1 MANNRFFTEKQ
12 TTIQEDADGNI
23 KTSSVEKVTNIQ
35 RNDEPDYIKLYTKM
49 WCEFNDIPMAY
60 RELFL
65 QLVTRM
71 TYCNSADLG
80 NSQLVNTGKPWST
93 SIMKALNWKDRMYQ
107 KGLKALCECEA
118 IKKVGKGVYQIN
130 PRYAGRGE
138 WKYNPRLERGGIEDL
153 VATFNF
159 KDKSVDTKIVW
170 ADDGEDTPMN
180 EAYRQGMGVS
190 AKQETVL
197 KSTTIKGE
205 LRNVRHRKNGN
216 C

>member
-49 WCEFNDIPMAY
+49 WCEFNDIPMGY

-138 WKYNPRLERGGIEDL
+138 WKYNSRLERGGIEDL

-205 LRNVRHRKNGN
+205 LRNV
-216 C
+216 

>member
-1 MANNRFFTEKQ
+1 MANNRFITEKQ

-35 RNDEPDYIKLYTKM
+35 RNNEPDYIKLYTKM

-65 QLVTRM
+65 QLVIRM

-93 SIMKALNWKDRMYQ
+93 SIMKALDWKDRMYQ

-118 IKKVGKGVYQIN
+118 IKKVGRGVYQIN
-130 PRYAGRGE
+130 PQYAGRGE

-153 VATFNF
+153 VVSFNF

-197 KSTTIKGE
+197 KSTTIENKE
-205 LRNVRHRKNGN
+205 AL
-216 C
+216 

>member
-1 MANNRFFTEKQ
+1 MANNRFITEKQ

-35 RNDEPDYIKLYTKM
+35 RNNEPDYIKLYTKM

-65 QLVTRM
+65 QLVIRM

-118 IKKVGKGVYQIN
+118 IKKVGRGVYQIN
-130 PRYAGRGE
+130 PQYAGRGE

-153 VATFNF
+153 VVSFNF

-205 LRNVRHRKNGN
+205 SRNGN
-216 C
+216 KVLSDN

>member
-1 MANNRFFTEKQ
+1 MANNRFITEKQ

-35 RNDEPDYIKLYTKM
+35 RNNEPDYIKLYTKM

-65 QLVTRM
+65 QLVIRM

-118 IKKVGKGVYQIN
+118 IKKVGRGVYQIN
-130 PRYAGRGE
+130 PQYAGRGE

-153 VATFNF
+153 VVSFNF

-205 LRNVRHRKNGN
+205 SRNGN
-216 C
+216 KVLCNH

>member
-49 WCEFNDIPMAY
+49 WCEFNGIPIAY

-93 SIMKALNWKDRMYQ
+93 SIMRALNWKDRMYQ

-118 IKKVGKGVYQIN
+118 IKKVGRGVYQIN
-130 PRYAGRGE
+130 PQYAGRGE

-159 KDKSVDTKIVW
+159 REGTINTKIVW
-170 ADDGEDTPMN
+170 ADNGEDSPMN

-190 AKQETVL
+190 AKQETIL

-205 LRNVRHRKNGN
+205 SRNGN
-216 C
+216 KVLCNH

>member
-80 NSQLVNTGKPWST
+80 NSQLVNTGKPWSI

-197 KSTTIKGE
+197 KSTIIENKE
-205 LRNVRHRKNGN
+205 AL
-216 C
+216 

>member
-1 MANNRFFTEKQ
+1 MANNRFITEKQ

-35 RNDEPDYIKLYTKM
+35 RNNEPDYIKLYTKM

-65 QLVTRM
+65 QLVIRM

-107 KGLKALCECEA
+107 KGLKALCECDA
-118 IKKVGKGVYQIN
+118 IKKVGRGVYQIN
-130 PRYAGRGE
+130 PQYAGRGE

-153 VATFNF
+153 VVSFNF

-205 LRNVRHRKNGN
+205 SKNGN
-216 C
+216 KALCDY

>member
-1 MANNRFFTEKQ
+1 MANNRFITEKQ

-35 RNDEPDYIKLYTKM
+35 RNNEPDYIKLYTKM

-65 QLVTRM
+65 QLVIRM
-71 TYCNSADLG
+71 TYCNSNNLNG
-80 NSQLVNTGKPWST
+80 SQLVNTGKPWSDD
-93 SIMKALNWKDRMYQ
+93 IMAVLKWKKAMYQ
-107 KGLKALCECEA
+107 RGLKVLCECEA
-118 IKKVGKGVYQIN
+118 IKKVGRGVYQIN
-130 PRYAGRGE
+130 PQYAGRGE

-153 VATFNF
+153 VAKFNF

-170 ADDGEDTPMN
+170 ADNGEDSPMN

-190 AKQETVL
+190 AKQETIL
-197 KSTTIKGE
+197 KSTTIENKE
-205 LRNVRHRKNGN
+205 AL
-216 C
+216 

>member
-35 RNDEPDYIKLYTKM
+35 RNNEPDYIKLYTKM
-49 WCEFNDIPMAY
+49 WCEFNGIPIAY

-65 QLVTRM
+65 QLVARM

-93 SIMKALNWKDRMYQ
+93 SIMRALNWKSRMYQ

-118 IKKVGKGVYQIN
+118 IKKVSRGVYQIN

-159 KDKSVDTKIVW
+159 REGTINTKIVW

-190 AKQETVL
+190 AKQETIL

-205 LRNVRHRKNGN
+205 
-216 C
+216 

>member
-1 MANNRFFTEKQ
+1 MANNRFITEKQ

-35 RNDEPDYIKLYTKM
+35 RNNEPDYIKLYTKM

-65 QLVTRM
+65 QLVIRM

-118 IKKVGKGVYQIN
+118 IKKVGRGVYQIN
-130 PRYAGRGE
+130 PQYAGRGE

-153 VATFNF
+153 VVSFNF

-205 LRNVRHRKNGN
+205 SKNGSQRL
-216 C
+216 CDH

>member
-49 WCEFNDIPMAY
+49 WCEFNGIPIAY

-93 SIMKALNWKDRMYQ
+93 SIMRALNWKDRMYQ

-118 IKKVGKGVYQIN
+118 IKKVGRGVYQIN

-138 WKYNPRLERGGIEDL
+138 WKYNPRLERGGVEDL
-153 VATFNF
+153 VAKFNF

-190 AKQETVL
+190 AKQETIL

-205 LRNVRHRKNGN
+205 SRNGN
-216 C
+216 KVLCDH

>member
-1 MANNRFFTEKQ
+1 MANNKYLKKIETVTR
-12 TTIQEDADGNI
+12 EDADGNV
-23 KTSSVEKVTNIQ
+23 TSSTVETTTNIQ

-71 TYCNSADLG
+71 SYCNSADLG
-80 NSQLVNTGKPWST
+80 NSQLVNTGKPWAD
-93 SIMKALNWKDRMYQ
+93 SIMATLGWKKSMYM
-107 KGLKALCECEA
+107 KGLSELCKYNA
-118 IKKVGKGVYQIN
+118 IRKVGRGVYQIN
-130 PRYAGRGE
+130 PQYAGRGE
-138 WKYNPRLERGGIEDL
+138 WKYNPRLKRGGVEDL
-153 VATFNF
+153 VVSFNF
-159 KDKSVDTKIVW
+159 KDKSVDTEIVW

-190 AKQETVL
+190 AKQETIL

-205 LRNVRHRKNGN
+205 SRNGN
-216 C
+216 NKLCDH

>member
-1 MANNRFFTEKQ
+1 MANNRFITEKQ

-35 RNDEPDYIKLYTKM
+35 RNNEPDYIKLYTKM

-65 QLVTRM
+65 QLVIRM

-118 IKKVGKGVYQIN
+118 IKKVGRGVYQIN
-130 PRYAGRGE
+130 PQYAGRGE

-153 VATFNF
+153 VVSFNF

-205 LRNVRHRKNGN
+205 SKNGGQRL
-216 C
+216 CDH

>member
-1 MANNRFFTEKQ
+1 
-12 TTIQEDADGNI
+12 
-23 KTSSVEKVTNIQ
+23 
-35 RNDEPDYIKLYTKM
+35 
-49 WCEFNDIPMAY
+49 
-60 RELFL
+60 
-65 QLVTRM
+65 
-71 TYCNSADLG
+71 
-80 NSQLVNTGKPWST
+80 
-93 SIMKALNWKDRMYQ
+93 MKALNWKDRMYQ

-190 AKQETVL
+190 AKQETIL

-205 LRNVRHRKNGN
+205 LRNGN
-216 C
+216 KALCDH

>member
-1 MANNRFFTEKQ
+1 MANNKYLKKTE
-12 TTIQEDADGNI
+12 TVIREDADGNV
-23 KTSSVEKVTNIQ
+23 TSSTVETTTNIQ

-80 NSQLVNTGKPWST
+80 NSQLVNTGKPWSD
-93 SIMKALNWKDRMYQ
+93 SIMTALGWKKSMYM
-107 KGLKALCECEA
+107 KGLSELCKHNA
-118 IKKVGKGVYQIN
+118 IRKVGRGVYQIN
-130 PRYAGRGE
+130 PQYAGRGE
-138 WKYNPRLERGGIEDL
+138 WKYNPRLERGGVEDL
-153 VATFNF
+153 VAKFNF

-170 ADDGEDTPMN
+170 ADDGDDTPMN

-190 AKQETVL
+190 AKQETIL

-205 LRNVRHRKNGN
+205 SRNGN
-216 C
+216 K

>member
-1 MANNRFFTEKQ
+1 MANNKYLKKTE
-12 TTIQEDADGNI
+12 TVIREDADGNV
-23 KTSSVEKVTNIQ
+23 TSSTVETTTNIQ

-71 TYCNSADLG
+71 TYCNSGDLG
-80 NSQLVNTGKPWST
+80 NSQLVNTGKPWSD
-93 SIMKALNWKDRMYQ
+93 SIMTALGWKKSMYM
-107 KGLKALCECEA
+107 KGLSELCKHNA
-118 IKKVGKGVYQIN
+118 IRKVGRGVYQIN
-130 PRYAGRGE
+130 PQYAGRGE
-138 WKYNPRLERGGIEDL
+138 WKYNPRLERGGVEDL
-153 VATFNF
+153 VAKFNF

-205 LRNVRHRKNGN
+205 SRNGN
-216 C
+216 KALCNH

>member
-190 AKQETVL
+190 AQQETVL

-205 LRNVRHRKNGN
+205 SGKTVVVEKFD
-216 C
+216 

>member
-1 MANNRFFTEKQ
+1 MANNRFITEKQ

-35 RNDEPDYIKLYTKM
+35 RNNEPDYIKLYTKM

-65 QLVTRM
+65 QLVIRM

-118 IKKVGKGVYQIN
+118 IKKVGRGVYQIN
-130 PRYAGRGE
+130 PQYAGRGE

-153 VATFNF
+153 VVSFNF

-170 ADDGEDTPMN
+170 ADDGEDTPIN

-190 AKQETVL
+190 AKQETIL

-205 LRNVRHRKNGN
+205 LRNGN
-216 C
+216 KALCDN

>member
-1 MANNRFFTEKQ
+1 MATNRFITEKQ
-12 TTIQEDADGNI
+12 ITIQEDADGNI

-35 RNDEPDYIKLYTKM
+35 RNNEPDYIKLYTKM

-65 QLVTRM
+65 QLVIRM

-107 KGLKALCECEA
+107 KGLKVLCECEA
-118 IKKVGKGVYQIN
+118 IKKVGRGVYQIN
-130 PRYAGRGE
+130 PQYAGRGE

-153 VATFNF
+153 VVSFNF

-170 ADDGEDTPMN
+170 ADDGEDSPMN

-197 KSTTIKGE
+197 KSTTIENKE
-205 LRNVRHRKNGN
+205 TL
-216 C
+216 

>member
-1 MANNRFFTEKQ
+1 MANNRFITEKQ

-35 RNDEPDYIKLYTKM
+35 RNNEPDYIKLYTKM

-65 QLVTRM
+65 QLVIRM

-118 IKKVGKGVYQIN
+118 IKKVGRGVYQIN
-130 PRYAGRGE
+130 PQYAGRGE

-153 VATFNF
+153 VVSFNF

-205 LRNVRHRKNGN
+205 LRNGN
-216 C
+216 KVLSDN

>member
-1 MANNRFFTEKQ
+1 MANNRFITEKQ

-35 RNDEPDYIKLYTKM
+35 RNNEPDYIKLYTKM

-65 QLVTRM
+65 QLVIRM

-197 KSTTIKGE
+197 KSTIIENKE
-205 LRNVRHRKNGN
+205 AL
-216 C
+216 

>member
-49 WCEFNDIPMAY
+49 WCEFNGIPIAY

-93 SIMKALNWKDRMYQ
+93 SIMRALNWKDRMYQ

-118 IKKVGKGVYQIN
+118 IKKVGRGVYQIN

-159 KDKSVDTKIVW
+159 REGTINTKIVW
-170 ADDGEDTPMN
+170 ADNGEDSPMN

-190 AKQETVL
+190 AKQETIL

-205 LRNVRHRKNGN
+205 LRNGN
-216 C
+216 KALCDY

>member
-1 MANNRFFTEKQ
+1 MANNKYLKKTE
-12 TTIQEDADGNI
+12 TVIREDADGNV
-23 KTSSVEKVTNIQ
+23 TSSTVETTTNIQ

-80 NSQLVNTGKPWST
+80 NSQLVNTGKPWSD
-93 SIMKALNWKDRMYQ
+93 SIMTALGWKKSMYM
-107 KGLKALCECEA
+107 KGLSELCKHNA
-118 IKKVGKGVYQIN
+118 IRKVGRGVYQIN
-130 PRYAGRGE
+130 PQYAGRGE
-138 WKYNPRLERGGIEDL
+138 WKYNPRLERGGVEDL
-153 VATFNF
+153 IAKFNF

-170 ADDGEDTPMN
+170 ADDGDDTPMN

-190 AKQETVL
+190 AKQETIL

-205 LRNVRHRKNGN
+205 LRNGN
-216 C
+216 KALCDH

>member
-1 MANNRFFTEKQ
+1 MANNRFITEKQ

-35 RNDEPDYIKLYTKM
+35 RNNEPDYIKLYTKM

-65 QLVTRM
+65 QLVIRM

-118 IKKVGKGVYQIN
+118 IKKVGRGVYQIN
-130 PRYAGRGE
+130 PQYAGRGE

-153 VATFNF
+153 VVSFNF

-205 LRNVRHRKNGN
+205 SRNGKLCNN
-216 C
+216 

>member
-1 MANNRFFTEKQ
+1 MANNKYLKKTE
-12 TTIQEDADGNI
+12 TVIREDADGNV
-23 KTSSVEKVTNIQ
+23 TSSTVETTTNIQ

-80 NSQLVNTGKPWST
+80 NSQLVNTGKPWSD
-93 SIMKALNWKDRMYQ
+93 SIMTALGWKKSMYM
-107 KGLKALCECEA
+107 KGLSELCKHNA
-118 IKKVGKGVYQIN
+118 IRKVGRGVYQIN
-130 PRYAGRGE
+130 PQYAGRGE
-138 WKYNPRLERGGIEDL
+138 WKYNPRLERGGVEDL
-153 VATFNF
+153 VAKFNF
-159 KDKSVDTKIVW
+159 KDKSVDTEIVW

-190 AKQETVL
+190 AKQETIL

-205 LRNVRHRKNGN
+205 SRNGN
-216 C
+216 KALCDH

>member
-1 MANNRFFTEKQ
+1 MANNRFITEKQ

-35 RNDEPDYIKLYTKM
+35 RNNEPDYIKLYTKM

-65 QLVTRM
+65 QLVIRM

-118 IKKVGKGVYQIN
+118 IKKVGRGVYQIN
-130 PRYAGRGE
+130 PQYAGRGE

-153 VATFNF
+153 VVSFNF

-197 KSTTIKGE
+197 KSTTIENKE
-205 LRNVRHRKNGN
+205 AL
-216 C
+216 

>member
-1 MANNRFFTEKQ
+1 MANNRFITEKQ

-35 RNDEPDYIKLYTKM
+35 RNNEPDYIKLYTKM

-65 QLVTRM
+65 QLVIRM

-107 KGLKALCECEA
+107 KGLKALCECDA
-118 IKKVGKGVYQIN
+118 IKKVGRGVYQIN
-130 PRYAGRGE
+130 PQYAGRGE
-138 WKYNPRLERGGIEDL
+138 WKYNPRLDRGGSEEL
-153 VATFNF
+153 VVSFNF

-205 LRNVRHRKNGN
+205 SKNGN
-216 C
+216 KALCDY

>member
-1 MANNRFFTEKQ
+1 MANNRFITEKQ

-35 RNDEPDYIKLYTKM
+35 RNNEPDYIKLYTKM

-65 QLVTRM
+65 QLVIRM

-118 IKKVGKGVYQIN
+118 IKKVGRGVYQIN
-130 PRYAGRGE
+130 PQYAGRGE

-153 VATFNF
+153 VVSFNF

-190 AKQETVL
+190 AKQETIL

-205 LRNVRHRKNGN
+205 SRNGN
-216 C
+216 KVLCNH

>member
-1 MANNRFFTEKQ
+1 MANNRFITEKQ

-35 RNDEPDYIKLYTKM
+35 RNNEPDYIKLYTKM

-65 QLVTRM
+65 QLVIRM

-107 KGLKALCECEA
+107 KGLKVLCECEA
-118 IKKVGKGVYQIN
+118 IKKVGRGVYQIN
-130 PRYAGRGE
+130 PQYAGRGE

-153 VATFNF
+153 VVSFNF

-197 KSTTIKGE
+197 KSTTIENKE
-205 LRNVRHRKNGN
+205 AL
-216 C
+216 

>member
-1 MANNRFFTEKQ
+1 MANNRFITEKQ

-35 RNDEPDYIKLYTKM
+35 RNNEPDYIKLYTKM

-65 QLVTRM
+65 QLVIRM

-118 IKKVGKGVYQIN
+118 IKKVGRGVYQIN
-130 PRYAGRGE
+130 PQYAGRGE

-153 VATFNF
+153 VVSFNF

-205 LRNVRHRKNGN
+205 SRNGN
-216 C
+216 KALCDH

>member
-1 MANNRFFTEKQ
+1 MANNRFITEKQ

-35 RNDEPDYIKLYTKM
+35 RNNEPDYIKLYTKM

-65 QLVTRM
+65 QLVIRM

-118 IKKVGKGVYQIN
+118 IKKVGRGVYQIN
-130 PRYAGRGE
+130 PQYAGRGE

-153 VATFNF
+153 VVSFNF

-205 LRNVRHRKNGN
+205 SRNGN
-216 C
+216 KALCNH

>member
-1 MANNRFFTEKQ
+1 MANNRFITEKQ

-35 RNDEPDYIKLYTKM
+35 RNNEPDYIKLYTKM

-65 QLVTRM
+65 QLVIRM

-107 KGLKALCECEA
+107 KGLKALCECKA
-118 IKKVGKGVYQIN
+118 IKKVGRGVYQIN
-130 PRYAGRGE
+130 PQYAGRGE

-153 VATFNF
+153 VVSFNF

-205 LRNVRHRKNGN
+205 SRNGN
-216 C
+216 KVLCNN

>member
-1 MANNRFFTEKQ
+1 MANNRFITEKQ

-35 RNDEPDYIKLYTKM
+35 RNNEPDYIKLYTKM

-65 QLVTRM
+65 QLVIRM

-118 IKKVGKGVYQIN
+118 IKKVGRGVYQIN
-130 PRYAGRGE
+130 PQYAGRGE

-153 VATFNF
+153 VVSFNF

-190 AKQETVL
+190 AKQETIL

-205 LRNVRHRKNGN
+205 SKNGSQRL
-216 C
+216 CDH

>member
-49 WCEFNDIPMAY
+49 WCEFNGIPIAY

-93 SIMKALNWKDRMYQ
+93 SIMRALNWKDRMYQ

-118 IKKVGKGVYQIN
+118 IKKVGRGVYQIN

-159 KDKSVDTKIVW
+159 REGTINTKIVW
-170 ADDGEDTPMN
+170 ADDGDDTPMN

-205 LRNVRHRKNGN
+205 LRNGN
-216 C
+216 KVLCDH

>member
-1 MANNRFFTEKQ
+1 MATNRFITEKQ

-35 RNDEPDYIKLYTKM
+35 RNNEPDYIKLYTKM

-65 QLVTRM
+65 QLVIRM

-107 KGLKALCECEA
+107 KGLKVLCECEA
-118 IKKVGKGVYQIN
+118 IKKVGRGVYQIN
-130 PRYAGRGE
+130 PQYAGRGE

-153 VATFNF
+153 VVSFNF

-170 ADDGEDTPMN
+170 ADDGEDSPMN

-197 KSTTIKGE
+197 KSTTIENKE
-205 LRNVRHRKNGN
+205 AL
-216 C
+216 

>member
-1 MANNRFFTEKQ
+1 MANNRFITEKQ

-35 RNDEPDYIKLYTKM
+35 RNNEPDYIKLYTKM

-65 QLVTRM
+65 QLVIRM

-118 IKKVGKGVYQIN
+118 IKKVGRGVYQIN
-130 PRYAGRGE
+130 PQYAGRGE

-153 VATFNF
+153 VVSFNF

-190 AKQETVL
+190 AKQETIL
-197 KSTTIKGE
+197 KSTTIENKE
-205 LRNVRHRKNGN
+205 AL
-216 C
+216 